1 VRGLF
6 FAFAEIRVGVRA
18 ALALVKSPFEAE
30 VKRPCSRNLPVI
42 NVLWLRPSGL
52 QVHLLAWL

>member
-1 VRGLF
+1 M
-6 FAFAEIRVGVRA
+6 GVRA
-18 ALALVKSPFEAE
+18 ALALVKSPFKAE

-42 NVLWLRPSGL
+42 NVFWLRPRGL